1 MVPIEFQS
9 THPHGV
15 RPLSMHIYK
24 YNDRVSIHAPTRGAT
39 QCRLQHQRIWLVSIH
54 APTRGA
60 TSSALRNISVSAF
73 QSTHPHGVR
82 LTKTEV
88 LRQYRTFQ
96 STHPHGVRQHKS
108 FSSPSNYRF
117 QSTHPHGVRPT
128 GTYIKTDRILFQS
141 THPHGVRPQPYLNK
155 QEPLKFQ
162 STHPHGVRPQAL
174 SRHRPACHCFN
185 PRTHTGCDEASSI
198 SFHIST
204 IAGVSIHAPTRGA
217 TTSG

>member
-96 STHPHGVRQHKS
+96 STHPHGVRRDVIRCIVDDS
-108 FSSPSNYRF
+108 EF
-117 QSTHPHGVRPT
+117 QSTHPHGVRHVT
-128 GTYIKTDRILFQS
+128 LGQK
-141 THPHGVRPQPYLNK
+141 
-155 QEPLKFQ
+155 
-162 STHPHGVRPQAL
+162 
-174 SRHRPACHCFN
+174 
-185 PRTHTGCDEASSI
+185 ASLLW
-198 SFHIST
+198 
-204 IAGVSIHAPTRGA
+204 VSIHAPTRGA
-217 TTSG
+217 TVCKVTYYKSIN

>member
-96 STHPHGVRQHKS
+96 STHPHGVRPLYPIS
-108 FSSPSNYRF
+108 E
-117 QSTHPHGVRPT
+117 
-128 GTYIKTDRILFQS
+128 GTYK
-141 THPHGVRPQPYLNK
+141 G
-155 QEPLKFQ
+155 
-162 STHPHGVRPQAL
+162 
-174 SRHRPACHCFN
+174 FN
-185 PRTHTGCDEASSI
+185 PRTHTGCDCFICKFSDCI
-198 SFHIST
+198 V
-204 IAGVSIHAPTRGA
+204 VSIHAPTRGA
-217 TTSG
+217 TIKIR

>member
-1 MVPIEFQS
+1 
-9 THPHGV
+9 
-15 RPLSMHIYK
+15 MHIYK

-96 STHPHGVRQHKS
+96 STHPHGVRRIVADLLSCLLSFNPRTHTGCDLPRPYNTAVRQVSIHAPTRGATNERGYTVRRLAVSIHAPTRGATLNAKS
-108 FSSPSNYRF
+108 IGIAKLVSIHAPTRGA
-117 QSTHPHGVRPT
+117 TH
-128 GTYIKTDRILFQS
+128 RIIQNL
-141 THPHGVRPQPYLNK
+141 HARK
-155 QEPLKFQ
+155 
-162 STHPHGVRPQAL
+162 
-174 SRHRPACHCFN
+174 CFN
-185 PRTHTGCDEASSI
+185 PRTHTGCD
-198 SFHIST
+198 T
-204 IAGVSIHAPTRGA
+204 W
-217 TTSG
+217 

>member
-96 STHPHGVRQHKS
+96 STHPHGVRHSLRKRDGGLPKS
-108 FSSPSNYRF
+108 
-117 QSTHPHGVRPT
+117 
-128 GTYIKTDRILFQS
+128 
-141 THPHGVRPQPYLNK
+141 
-155 QEPLKFQ
+155 
-162 STHPHGVRPQAL
+162 
-174 SRHRPACHCFN
+174 FN
-185 PRTHTGCDEASSI
+185 PRTHTGCDPI
-198 SFHIST
+198 C
-204 IAGVSIHAPTRGA
+204 IALYFMQGVSIHAPTRGA
-217 TTSG
+217 TVL